1 MILSATDFSRISRVS
16 ACLLFAVGLLLAVRG
31 PGGGPVFASVTEV
44 STFPALNADVI
55 VTDGTTVYTVTM
67 SASNPFGYNIIE
79 NIRVLF
85 NYTQANRD
93 PSKGRGYLAWGKT
106 DQDITKYGG
115 NWVLADANGGGR
127 WGYMSGA
134 WGGDPDQYITPLS
147 CTVTF
152 SGQASGGSGTV
163 TVQWSFLARPGWARN
178 PLINS
183 ADAWAEGGGVATGW
197 RQNPAE
203 FLVVGSPCQASA
215 APPRAVQAS
224 SPGFSTLVLSIH
236 PDDPDDRLYLIRV
249 QPSEYLRAYVQE
261 DGTVGPVPV
270 WRTKQQWQQ
279 TTVQGLWS
287 ETQYTFTA
295 RAVSQ
300 DDSLC
305 PSGYGPPATAT
316 TLRQQVVLDITAAG
330 RPMSRGVL
338 GQATNVTVHPA
349 TSAGNAQHWEMV
361 RRSSVRGPAG
371 GLDADTYN
379 WKDMSG
385 TWVGHTGSPGP
396 YELDTLSWLKLARDY
411 EAQPV
416 ITANARGIGP
426 LSSSGGCR
434 FYYTDTSDETI
445 AQLAGHW
452 VRYVNHILRTYRQGD
467 VLPPEDQAILDS
479 INWPGRPKLLAPGEP
494 LTPRVE
500 YWEIGNEPEIG
511 WPWCGPGSPV
521 AQTPEHYARVYK
533 KMTQAMLAADP
544 TIKVGPCITTAA
556 PGRPHPWLDAVLAD
570 PQNPVHFIAYHPY
583 GPLMHAAR
591 SLGDTPASAERGL
604 REVRMFQ
611 ERDYNGA
618 RERVIAA
625 GRNPATIEFLATEWN
640 DSGWPWLGTPMMR
653 RQAHALGAA
662 ETMLLF
668 AELGIPHAH
677 FWFGPSWGDGTE
689 IPGYKAFKKAHEL
702 WGDRFISSFSDG
714 YNLRG
719 YVTWRS
725 TTSEYII
732 WVLNFSEDRDKT
744 AEISVPGLGS
754 IAKVTMHRL
763 ENVNG
768 PTSLFDRNDPPASS
782 PVNID
787 WQVTDIT
794 AGLDPRNF
802 TLTFPKATITVLV
815 FKAHPRDLPLNTQV
829 TLPEMIVT
837 ASYPSEGYFYVQ
849 APDRSY
855 GIRVQSNMSG
865 LSPGDRV
872 SISGVVSERRIG
884 NIPSERQITSPVVTK
899 LGTGPEAVPLV
910 MNCRSV
916 GGGPF
921 AGMPGVRGGRGLN
934 NIGLLVTITGQVKH
948 IVGSYINIDDGTD
961 VEDFQGRTGI
971 LVRLP
976 SGVSGIGLGDIVK
989 VTGVIEGSIPLGWN
1003 ENRRFIRARRI
1014 SDVQVL
1020 VKSGGW

>member
-1 MILSATDFSRISRVS
+1 MMIHSLPVVAGRSGLRLVALRVLVAVVALWLMPGAAAAMFISS
-16 ACLLFAVGLLLAVRG
+16 M
-31 PGGGPVFASVTEV
+31 PSVDAE
-44 STFPALNADVI
+44 VI
-55 VTDGTTVYTVTM
+55 VADGSTVYTVTM
-67 SASNPFGYNIIE
+67 SATHPFGYNLIE
-79 NIRVLF
+79 NVRVLF
-85 NYTQANRD
+85 NYSQSGLD
-93 PSKGRGYLAWGKT
+93 PSRGRGYMAWGKT
-106 DQDITKYGG
+106 DANITKYGG
-115 NWVLADANGGGR
+115 TWVLGDATGGGR
-127 WGYMSGA
+127 WGYMVGS
-134 WGGDPDQYITPLS
+134 WGGAQDQYITPLS
-147 CTVTF
+147 CSVTF
-152 SGQASGGSGTV
+152 TGNATGGDGTV
-163 TVQWSFLARPGWARN
+163 TARWTFLARPAWARN

-183 ADAWAEGGGVATGW
+183 ADGWAEAQDASTGW
-197 RQNPAE
+197 RQNAVE
-203 FLVVGSPCQASA
+203 LVVVESPCQTA
-215 APPRAVQAS
+215 ADAPRAIRTANPS
-224 SPGFSTLVLSIH
+224 HNTLEISIH

-249 QPSEYLRAYVQE
+249 QPSSHVRAYVQE
-261 DGTVGPVPV
+261 DGSLGPVPV

-279 TTVQGLWS
+279 TTVRGLWS
-287 ETQYTFTA
+287 ETEYTFTA
-295 RAVSQ
+295 RAVSL
-300 DDSLC
+300 DGSLC
-305 PSGYGPPATAT
+305 PSAYGAPATAAT
-316 TLRQQVVLDITAAG
+316 QRQQIVLDVTAAT

-338 GQATNVTVHPA
+338 GQATNVTVHPS

-385 TWVGHTGSPGP
+385 TWVGHTGTPGP
-396 YELDTLSWLKLARDY
+396 YELTTLSWLRLARDY

-416 ITANARGIGP
+416 ITVNSRGIGP
-426 LSSSGGCR
+426 LQSSGGCR
-434 FYYTDTSDETI
+434 FYYSDTSDETI
-445 AQLAGHW
+445 AQLAAHW

-479 INWPGRPKLLAPGEP
+479 IDWQGRPKLLAPGEP
-494 LTPRVE
+494 PTPRVE
-500 YWEIGNEPEIG
+500 YWEIGNEPELG
-511 WPWCGPGSPV
+511 YPWCTPGSPV

-533 KMTQAMLAADP
+533 KVTQAMLAVDP
-544 TIKVGPCITTAA
+544 AIKVGPCITTAA
-556 PGRPHPWLDAVLAD
+556 PGRAHPWLDAVLAD

-583 GPLMHAAR
+583 GPLMHVA
-591 SLGDTPASAERGL
+591 SSYGDTPASAERGL
-604 REVRMFQ
+604 RDVRTFL
-611 ERDYNGA
+611 ERDFNGA
-618 RERVIAA
+618 RERVIAS

-640 DSGWPWLGTPMMR
+640 VSYWRWLGTTQIR
-653 RQAHALGAA
+653 RQAHALGVA
-662 ETMLLF
+662 ETLLVL
-668 AELGIPHAH
+668 AEQGIPHAH

-714 YNLRG
+714 HNLRG

-725 TTSEYII
+725 TTAEYIV

-744 AEISVPGLGS
+744 AEISLPGLGS
-754 IAKVTMHRL
+754 VAKVTMHRL
-763 ENVNG
+763 ANVNG

-794 AGLDPRNF
+794 AGVDPRNF
-802 TLTFPKATITVLV
+802 TMTFPKATITVLV

-849 APDRSY
+849 AADRSY

-872 SISGVVSERRIG
+872 SVSGVVSERRIG

-934 NIGLLVTITGQVKH
+934 NIGLLVTITGQVKY
-948 IVGSYINIDDGTD
+948 ILGSYINIDDGTG

-989 VTGVIEGSIPLGWN
+989 ITGVIEGSIPLGWN
-1003 ENRRFIRARRI
+1003 ENRRFIRARRS